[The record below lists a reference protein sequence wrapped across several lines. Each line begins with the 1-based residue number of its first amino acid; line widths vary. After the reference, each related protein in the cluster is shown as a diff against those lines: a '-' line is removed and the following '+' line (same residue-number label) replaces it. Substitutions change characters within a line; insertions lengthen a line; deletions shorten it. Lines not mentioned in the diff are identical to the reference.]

1 MSSTSGPAPVATA
14 PLSEP
19 QRIINIFIAPTKTF
33 TDIRR
38 VARWWAPWLLISLF
52 SYALVGVVAQKI
64 GFEEVTENQLKL
76 SPKRAEQIE
85 KMPPDQRA
93 RQIQLSVTITKT
105 ISYLI
110 PIANLIYLLVIA
122 AALLATLKFGAGAEI
137 SFATALAV
145 VTYSFLPSIIQA
157 LLAIA
162 SVLAGVDPEGFNFQ
176 NPVASNLGHLV
187 SPATSPALYTLLSK
201 IDIFSIWICVL
212 MGIGFAAV
220 TRLKRS
226 TTLAVVFG
234 WYVLVTLVAVGL
246 AAAFS

>member
-1 MSSTSGPAPVATA
+1 MSSTSGPAPATTA
-14 PLSEP
+14 PLPEP
-19 QRIINIFIAPTKTF
+19 RRIINIFIAPTKTF
-33 TDIRR
+33 TDIQR

-64 GFEEVTENQLKL
+64 GFEQVTENQLKL

-85 KMPPDQRA
+85 KMPSDQRA

-110 PIANLIYLLVIA
+110 PIANLIYLVVIA

-145 VTYSFLPSIIQA
+145 VTYSFLPAIIQA
-157 LLAIA
+157 VLAIA
-162 SVLAGVDPEGFNFQ
+162 SMLAGVDPEGFNFQ

-187 SPATSPALYTLLSK
+187 SPASTPALYTLLSK
-201 IDIFSIWICVL
+201 IDIFSIWTCVL

-220 TRLKRS
+220 TKLKRS
-226 TTLAVVFG
+226 TTMAVVFG

-246 AAAFS
+246 AAASS